1 MAKVRVVVLME
12 PVEVARID
20 EIAHSNQVSRGQE
33 VRKALP
39 WWADYCLA
47 ARDTNGPPSATMLA
61 EALTPGGDQP

>member
-1 MAKVRVVVLME
+1 MTKVRVVVLME

-39 WWADYCLA
+39 WWAD
-47 ARDTNGPPSATMLA
+47 
-61 EALTPGGDQP
+61 